1 MEALTKWG
9 FSQEAR
15 SGETDIGKTTDGSI
29 IPFFSLPA
37 TVFFLFFLSPLISF
51 KKLYFLSSLLNALQ
65 FNFQSYHSTTIAFV
79 KVSGVLIWLLFRL

>member
-15 SGETDIGKTTDGSI
+15 SGETEVGETTDRSI

-37 TVFFLFFLSPLISF
+37 TVFSSFFS
-51 KKLYFLSSLLNALQ
+51 AL
-65 FNFQSYHSTTIAFV
+65 
-79 KVSGVLIWLLFRL
+79 